1 MSHYYTDE
9 EFKELNSFSVDK
21 PVIHPPLSELI
32 DERVKSMSDE
42 LKSLRGDVR
51 YLKRILQN
59 ASAVLG
65 AVAGQ
70 LDSGVL
76 QDMISNVVDDL
87 EAADDVKAAE
97 EDDHAKHTEIF

>member
-1 MSHYYTDE
+1 MCHFATHE
-9 EFKELNSFSVDK
+9 EYAELFNFSVDK

-42 LKSLRGDVR
+42 SKILRGDVR
-51 YLKRILQN
+51 YLKRVLQN

>member
-1 MSHYYTDE
+1 MCHFGTHE
-9 EFKELNSFSVDK
+9 ELSEWTAGE

-51 YLKRILQN
+51 YLKRVLQN

-87 EAADDVKAAE
+87 EAADDIKAAE